1 MVSVESTNKK
11 RLKLNNDNDDDSKED
26 EIDLSKGEDRENYI
40 AIQEGINNKLNKYF
54 FNVFNCF
61 IILEKIKQK
70 EIVPKDD
77 KTFISYR
84 KLSKHYLNDHLK
96 EEHNNLKMTVAD
108 YHKTIKILVTGFSN
122 GSFLIFETVGLSLI
136 HSLKLV

>member
-1 MVSVESTNKK
+1 MWLLKK
-11 RLKLNNDNDDDSKED
+11 VL
-26 EIDLSKGEDRENYI
+26 I
-40 AIQEGINNKLNKYF
+40 NKLNKYI

-61 IILEKIKQK
+61 GILEKIKQK
-70 EIVPKDD
+70 VVPKDN
-77 KTFISYR
+77 KNFISYC
-84 KLSKHYLNDHLK
+84 KLSRHFLNDYLK

-108 YHKTIKILVTGFSN
+108 YHKITKILVTGFSN